1 MLMVLEK
8 VVISLGGSLIVPEKV
23 DYELLEM
30 FKKIILSNRDTKFVV
45 VTGGGNTARKYI
57 EAYQKMNQSKKLQS
71 LAGISI
77 TQFHAQFLMYYFGK
91 PANDKL
97 PNSIKRV
104 KNLLEKNKVVFCGG
118 IGHFKKQTSDS
129 TAARIAKNLKCPFI
143 NITNVKGI
151 YSDDPKKNK
160 KARFIKEI
168 SWEGFEKMAKK
179 IKFSAGQHFV
189 LDQKASQI
197 IKDYKIPTYIT
208 NDLKDIDLIVN
219 DKPHKGSLIKG

>member
-1 MLMVLEK
+1 MVLEK

-23 DYELLEM
+23 DYELLEK
-30 FKKIILSNRDTKFVV
+30 FKRILLSNHDTKFVV
-45 VTGGGNTARKYI
+45 VTGGGNTARRYI
-57 EAYQKMNQSKKLQS
+57 EAYKKMNQSKKLQS

-91 PANDKL
+91 PANNVL
-97 PNSIKRV
+97 PKSIKKV

-118 IGHFKKQTSDS
+118 LRNYKKQTSDA
-129 TAARIAKNLKCPFI
+129 TAAQIAKNLGCPFI

-179 IKFSAGQHFV
+179 IIFSAGQHFV
-189 LDQKASQI
+189 LDQKASEI
-197 IKDYKIPTYIT
+197 IKSYKIPTYIT
-208 NDLKDIDLIVN
+208 NDLKDIDLIIN
-219 DKPHKGSLIKG
+219 EKAHKGSLIKG

>member
-1 MLMVLEK
+1 MVLNK
-8 VVISLGGSLIVPEKV
+8 IVISLGGSLIVPEKV
-23 DYELLEM
+23 DYEILER
-30 FKKIILSNRDTKFVV
+30 FKKIILTNRDTKFVV

-57 EAYQKMNQSKKLQS
+57 EAYQKLKQNKKLQS

-91 PANDKL
+91 PANDVL
-97 PNSIKRV
+97 PHSIKKV
-104 KNLLEKNKVVFCGG
+104 KNLLGKNKIVFCGG
-118 IGHFKKQTSDS
+118 LRNYKKQTTDA
-129 TAARIAKNLKCPFI
+129 TAAQIAKNLNCPFI

-179 IKFSAGQHFV
+179 IKFKAGQHFV
-189 LDQKASQI
+189 LDQKASEI
-197 IKDYKIPTYIT
+197 INKNKISTYIT
-208 NDLKDIDLIVN
+208 NNLGDIDLIIN
-219 DKPHKGSLIKG
+219 EKSHKGSLIKG